1 MGRTC
6 CATHRKAAPLCHQRR
21 APTGTSSEAPRA
33 AAGALRAHR
42 RSHHPVPGGCT
53 RHCPM
58 LQCIDAMITDPPY
71 GTNFDFTKPRRS
83 HQPCSTADVPAAR
96 WADNIRGDDVPFDPT
111 PWLGYP
117 QVILW
122 GANHYASRL
131 PDSAAWLIWDK
142 RGGMTSMRSRT
153 SSWPG
158 RTSAPRRG
166 ASPTRG
172 AASSGPRRQM
182 SAAASSIPPRNRSSC
197 CSGVSRNATGT
208 VLDPYM
214 GSGTTGAACVRLGR
228 AFVGIELE
236 PRYFD
241 VACQRLQTAC
251 AQGTLFPAP
260 PRIPRGSRV
269 VCPPDTH
276 ARHAPS
282 SPQNAHGDV
291 VGPVPTLMTP
301 AAKSPYGA
309 VIGISVK

>member
-1 MGRTC
+1 MGPTS
-6 CATHRKAAPLCHQRR
+6 TLPPAAL
-21 APTGTSSEAPRA
+21 
-33 AAGALRAHR
+33 
-42 RSHHPVPGGCT
+42 
-53 RHCPM
+53 
-58 LQCIDAMITDPPY
+58 
-71 GTNFDFTKPRRS
+71 
-83 HQPCSTADVPAAR
+83 HQPRSTSVPAAR

-158 RTSAPRRG
+158 RTSRRRG

-172 AASSGPRRQM
+172 AASSGPRPCQ
-182 SAAASSIPPRNRSSC
+182 PPRQAP
-197 CSGVSRNATGT
+197 SRRETGRVAAVVCPETTGT

-236 PRYFD
+236 TRYFD

-260 PRIPRGSRV
+260 PRIPRGSRGLPTRHPRQT
-269 VCPPDTH
+269 CP
-276 ARHAPS
+276 
-282 SPQNAHGDV
+282 
-291 VGPVPTLMTP
+291 
-301 AAKSPYGA
+301 
-309 VIGISVK
+309 